1 MPRHSRSRSPRRQDH
16 QHDDRD
22 RDHYRERYR
31 KRSPF
36 STKRRLNSRSNSP
49 FIRGPSGVKSKNAVN
64 ELLLA
69 ETVKNE
75 VGFELF

>member
-1 MPRHSRSRSPRRQDH
+1 MPRHSRSRSPRRQD

-22 RDHYRERYR
+22 RDNYRERYR

-36 STKRRLNSRSNSP
+36 PTKRRLNSRSKSP
-49 FIRGPSGVKSKNAVN
+49 IIRGPSGVKSKNAVN

-75 VGFELF
+75 VGFEFF